1 MTEVQAIFRS
11 FSEIEYGP
19 KPSAALK
26 LGSSVFFHVAALTLL
41 ILLPRYQPAGT
52 IPPVIRPPDELIF
65 PLRFPPPVWA
75 GAKSGGGG
83 GGGGKRERL
92 PAARGVI
99 PPAAPHQLAAPS
111 VKASQ
116 PKEPELDMVLQQT
129 IQAPIQIPRQFLQNY
144 GVLKGLATDSDGT
157 GRGGG
162 IGESIGTGVGTGQG
176 PGAGLGKKG
185 GLGADGEG
193 GVGGQSGPQVS
204 GIGGVTTPQIIRQAL
219 PHYTDDAIKA
229 RVEGVVVLQ
238 IVVKRDGS
246 VDAPRILRA
255 LGFGL
260 DEEAI
265 RCVSR
270 EWKFKPASRNGQPV
284 DVYAVIEITFRLR

>member
-1 MTEVQAIFRS
+1 MS
-11 FSEIEYGP
+11 
-19 KPSAALK
+19 
-26 LGSSVFFHVAALTLL
+26 
-41 ILLPRYQPAGT
+41 
-52 IPPVIRPPDELIF
+52 
-65 PLRFPPPVWA
+65 
-75 GAKSGGGG
+75 
-83 GGGGKRERL
+83 
-92 PAARGVI
+92 
-99 PPAAPHQLAAPS
+99 
-111 VKASQ
+111 
-116 PKEPELDMVLQQT
+116 
-129 IQAPIQIPRQFLQNY
+129 
-144 GVLKGLATDSDGT
+144 
-157 GRGGG
+157 
-162 IGESIGTGVGTGQG
+162 
-176 PGAGLGKKG
+176 
-185 GLGADGEG
+185 
-193 GVGGQSGPQVS
+193 QVS